1 MSWNSTAGRPALPD
15 CQEGWAV
22 SEKTVRGRLRRFVF
36 DSRVSENSDQL
47 AERTRTVT
55 GGRLVDGAEV
65 LAAAV
70 GRVGS
75 RDKFFSVGG
84 NSPDAGPICQLIG

>member
-1 MSWNSTAGRPALPD
+1 VLTP
-15 CQEGWAV
+15 GWAV
-22 SEKTVRGRLRRFVF
+22 PEKTVRGRLRRFVF
-36 DSRVSENSDQL
+36 DSRVSEISDQL

-55 GGRLVDGAEV
+55 GGRLVYGAEV

-75 RDKFFSVGG
+75 PDDFFSVGG
-84 NSPDAGPICQLIG
+84 NSLDAGPLGQLIG